1 VQISVGEIAPL
12 NPVPDPDL
20 LVCNMLP
27 GAMFEEH
34 EFEQILAYHTRN
46 TVKSFRRSAQTEG
59 RHLADQ
65 LEGCYHMRQIG
76 LRVCNLSVC
85 LFCLYQVCISIALGI
100 RNSLGEF
107 LRNSQLPMSY
117 FEAHLTGRSY
127 SGSRLDQIDL
137 RAVNR
142 WIIRQHKILG
152 VPLAVAGVGILP
164 TEDSGPAP
172 AWQSKVFSIVFGLS
186 ARRLRTTLNALHPAA
201 AAPYQ
206 GFGSELLSFTL
217 GELAETVAPV
227 QRRKVVQYLA
237 QYEMPVRFALT
248 GCHLNYNCIEL
259 APGVQERLEEVAAR
273 HRSSELRFRGCIR
286 DRKAAKPNRLAGRP
300 FDRGGLSS
308 SDRK

>member
-1 VQISVGEIAPL
+1 MQISVGEIAPL
-12 NPVPDPDL
+12 NPVPEPDL
-20 LVCNMLP
+20 FVCNMLP

-34 EFEQILAYHTRN
+34 EFEEILTYHTRN
-46 TVKSFRRSAQTEG
+46 TVKSLRRSAQMEG

-85 LFCLYQVCISIALGI
+85 LFCLYQVCISIGLGI

-117 FEAHLTGRSY
+117 FVAHLTGRSC

-152 VPLAVAGVGILP
+152 VPLAFAGVGVSSSQ
-164 TEDSGPAP
+164 ESGPAP
-172 AWQSKVFSIVFGLS
+172 AWQGEVFSIVFGLS
-186 ARRLRTTLNALHPAA
+186 ARRLRTALNALHPAA
-201 AAPYQ
+201 ATSYQ
-206 GFGSELLSFTL
+206 RLGPELLSFTL

-227 QRRKVVQYLA
+227 PQRRKVVRYLA

-248 GCHLNYNCIEL
+248 GCHLNNNCLEL
-259 APGVQERLEEVAAR
+259 GPGVQERLEEVAAR
-273 HRSSELRFRGCIR
+273 RPSSELRLRGCIR
-286 DRKAAKPNRLAGRP
+286 DRE
-300 FDRGGLSS
+300 
-308 SDRK
+308 